1 MPYGFR
7 VSPLWWPALALGSPV
22 IAPWLA
28 VKAHRFRAGRDEAD
42 KVNGERLAAARP
54 LELPGLTELAIT
66 VVVEERAAEGF
77 EGDAAVAY
85 LLRTDRGALWMDLG
99 FGDDRPA
106 FAHNAGR
113 LGLTLDAA
121 DALLISHLHLDHMGG
136 MAAQR
141 AGRVQVAEGF
151 APSRPIPCYLP
162 KTATVDGMDARVLE
176 GPELLEAGLASTG
189 PLARMM
195 FFFGFTEEQVVV
207 GRIEGKGLVVITGCG
222 HPTVPVIL
230 EMVRRLSDE
239 PLYALGGGLHFPVT
253 GSRGSRAGVEMQ
265 QLFGT
270 GKPLFSPIDDDD
282 LTRTIEAIAAA
293 APRRV
298 LLSAHDTCDHA
309 LQRLTDELDADVEV
323 LSAGTTVRLSQKI

>member
-1 MPYGFR
+1 MPFGFR

-22 IAPWLA
+22 IVPWLA
-28 VKAHRFRAGRDEAD
+28 VKAHRFLAGRDE
-42 KVNGERLAAARP
+42 VERINGERLAAARP

-66 VVVEERAAEGF
+66 VVVEERAADGF

-85 LLRTDRGALWMDLG
+85 LLRTDRGALWLDLG
-99 FGDDRPA
+99 FGDDGPA
-106 FAHNAGR
+106 FAHNAGK
-113 LGLTLDAA
+113 LGLTLDDA

-151 APSRPIPCYLP
+151 APTRPIPCYLP
-162 KTATVDGMDARVLE
+162 SPATVDGMDARVVE
-176 GPELLEAGLASTG
+176 SAELLEGGLATTG
-189 PLARMM
+189 PLARML
-195 FFFGFTEEQVVV
+195 FFFGHTEEQAVI

-222 HPTVPVIL
+222 HPTVKVIL
-230 EMVRRLSDE
+230 EMVRRISDE
-239 PLYALGGGLHFPVT
+239 PLYALVGGLHFPVT

-265 QLFGT
+265 QIFGT
-270 GKPLFSPIDDDD
+270 GKPLWSPIDDDD
-282 LTRTIEAIAAA
+282 LTRTIEVIVAA

-309 LQRLTDELDADVEV
+309 LQRFAGELDADVEV
-323 LSAGTTVRLSQKI
+323 LSAGTTVRLS